1 LAYRDEKESL
11 RAENERLKEKLAE
24 RRRRGVPWVAVVLAL
39 TAVGAF
45 FLMQSW
51 LNGSDIRFWAALGIL
66 LVLAGG
72 AVFAAIRQ
80 T

>member
-1 LAYRDEKESL
+1 VYRDEKESL

-24 RRRRGVPWVAVVLAL
+24 KRRRGVPWAAVVLAL
-39 TAVGAF
+39 FAVGAF
-45 FLMQSW
+45 FLLQPW

-66 LVLAGG
+66 LLLAGG
-72 AVFAAIRQ
+72 AVFAAVRQ